1 MNLMAKRRDLPPNFH
16 SHEYGGTEAPAP
28 FLLMP
33 AYTVLPFIRSPLGYE
48 IVRILP
54 ALRRTLGL
62 IVLPVIAE
70 ALWVG
75 FTHAQLP
82 ANMGHVYL
90 SDFALAYL
98 VADFIIFARRW
109 SGQRSGEKL
118 HSAEAGYSWLAWYT
132 TLPVVTCELVAAPG
146 ALLLLGEV
154 FHRTVSIE
162 LGWWLRL
169 AAASLLLMGWWEHR
183 RVWSQQRATTDDLVR
198 AKAFD
203 ARVDRSGVHQA
214 TPSTPTEP
222 PDFADLA

>member
-1 MNLMAKRRDLPPNFH
+1 
-16 SHEYGGTEAPAP
+16 
-28 FLLMP
+28 MP

-75 FTHAQLP
+75 LTHAQLP

-98 VADFIIFARRW
+98 VADLIIFARRW

-203 ARVDRSGVHQA
+203 ARVDRSGVHQGA
-214 TPSTPTEP
+214 PSTPTDP
-222 PDFADLA
+222 PNFADLA